1 MSTHCQALVELAYMG
16 VNHGPPGQ
24 HGQHGDHR
32 RATAERNVESILDAV
47 ERLLDRGSPVTIAA
61 VASEAGTSRVTVYAH
76 FSTREQL
83 LEAALERAVRRAAAA
98 LEAAAP
104 DVGSP
109 LEALDRLV
117 AVAWQVLERFA
128 GMAAATMEAVPHDRH
143 HQLHAPVM
151 VTVSRLIERGRRA
164 GAFRDDV
171 PADWLA
177 ACTYA
182 LFHAAAAEVRA
193 GRLDVA
199 VAHRALSLSLRD
211 LFVGG
216 AAARS

>member
-1 MSTHCQALVELAYMG
+1 MG
-16 VNHGPPGQ
+16 VNHAPHPE
-24 HGQHGDHR
+24 HGDHR

-47 ERLLDRGSPVTIAA
+47 ERLLERGSPVTIAA
-61 VASEAGTSRVTVYAH
+61 VASDAGTSRVTVYAH

-83 LEAALERAVRRAAAA
+83 LEATLERSVRRAGAA

-143 HQLHAPVM
+143 QQLHGPAMAP
-151 VTVSRLIERGRRA
+151 VSRLVERGRRE
-164 GAFRDDV
+164 GVFRHDV
-171 PADWLA
+171 PADWLV

-199 VAHRALSLSLRD
+199 TAHRALSLSVRD
-211 LFVGG
+211 LFVGR
-216 AAARS
+216 AAGRS